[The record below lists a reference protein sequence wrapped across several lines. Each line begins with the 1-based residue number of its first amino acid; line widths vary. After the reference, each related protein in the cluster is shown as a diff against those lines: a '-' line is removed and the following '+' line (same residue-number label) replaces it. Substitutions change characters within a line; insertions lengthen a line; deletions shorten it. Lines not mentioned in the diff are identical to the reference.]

1 MNATDDVVRWSA
13 TFLATVDLPEPDPPA
28 IPMIKGFSILPLRY
42 AADDW
47 NALCPDQSTVKSLF
61 PEGSTVKTKSLVVA
75 ILLAGAAACSTFGRG
90 SGSNDPSQPTVVE
103 VDNQGFQDMD
113 VYAVRSGQRWRLGL
127 ATGTS
132 KTKLTIPRTMVS
144 GLTPLRFVADP
155 IGGRRA
161 SVSQEITVAPGD
173 TVVMTIPPG

>member
-1 MNATDDVVRWSA
+1 M
-13 TFLATVDLPEPDPPA
+13 
-28 IPMIKGFSILPLRY
+28 K
-42 AADDW
+42 
-47 NALCPDQSTVKSLF
+47 ST
-61 PEGSTVKTKSLVVA
+61 SLVVA
-75 ILLAGAAACSTFGRG
+75 ILLAGAAACSTFSRG
-90 SGSNDPSQPTVVE
+90 SGTADQNPPTVVE

-127 ATGTS
+127 ATGSS
-132 KTKLTIPRTMVS
+132 KTKLTIPGSMVN

-155 IGGRRA
+155 IGGKRP

>member
-1 MNATDDVVRWSA
+1 MKSKSIVA
-13 TFLATVDLPEPDPPA
+13 A
-28 IPMIKGFSILPLRY
+28 IIIAS
-42 AADDW
+42 
-47 NALCPDQSTVKSLF
+47 V
-61 PEGSTVKTKSLVVA
+61 
-75 ILLAGAAACSTFGRG
+75 AACSTFSRG
-90 SGSNDPSQPTVVE
+90 SGNADQNQPTVVE

-113 VYAVRSGQRWRLGL
+113 VYAVRSGQRWRLGV

-132 KTKLTIPRTMVS
+132 KTKLTIPRTIVS

-161 SVSQEITVAPGD
+161 SVSQEITVEPGD

>member
-1 MNATDDVVRWSA
+1 MKS
-13 TFLATVDLPEPDPPA
+13 
-28 IPMIKGFSILPLRY
+28 KSIV
-42 AADDW
+42 A
-47 NALCPDQSTVKSLF
+47 
-61 PEGSTVKTKSLVVA
+61 A
-75 ILLAGAAACSTFGRG
+75 ILLATVAACSTFSRG
-90 SGSNDPSQPTVVE
+90 TGTTDQNLPTVVE

-127 ATGTS
+127 ATGIS
-132 KTKLTIPRTMVS
+132 KTMLTIPPPMVG

>member
-1 MNATDDVVRWSA
+1 MKW
-13 TFLATVDLPEPDPPA
+13 
-28 IPMIKGFSILPLRY
+28 
-42 AADDW
+42 
-47 NALCPDQSTVKSLF
+47 
-61 PEGSTVKTKSLVVA
+61 KSLVVA
-75 ILLAGAAACSTFGRG
+75 ILLAGAAACSTFSRG
-90 SGSNDPSQPTVVE
+90 SGTADQNPPTVVE

-127 ATGTS
+127 ATGSS
-132 KTKLTIPRTMVS
+132 KTKLTIPGSMVN

-155 IGGRRA
+155 IGGKRA

>member
-1 MNATDDVVRWSA
+1 MKSR
-13 TFLATVDLPEPDPPA
+13 
-28 IPMIKGFSILPLRY
+28 SIV
-42 AADDW
+42 
-47 NALCPDQSTVKSLF
+47 T
-61 PEGSTVKTKSLVVA
+61 A
-75 ILLAGAAACSTFGRG
+75 ILIASVAACITLPRG
-90 SGSNDPSQPTVVE
+90 SGTTDQNQPTVVE

-113 VYAVRSGQRWRLGL
+113 VYVVRSGQRWRLGL

-132 KTKLTIPRTMVS
+132 KTMLTIPPTMVS

-161 SVSQEITVAPGD
+161 SVGEEITVAPGD